1 MRVPTVVE
9 VILASAA
16 VGVLVLFTKRPELP
30 PVPQLASSITG
41 APLQPRSLQN
51 PHPRRQ
57 MQPSPARFR

>member
-9 VILASAA
+9 VIFASAA

-41 APLQPRSLQN
+41 A
-51 PHPRRQ
+51 
-57 MQPSPARFR
+57 AA